1 MLASGSNCAV
11 KPTRLRR
18 AAYFRSLGITV
29 LTERR
34 FLQLSLVLPLAVPL
48 AIGLMARLTSS
59 EVVDVFAAIFLLSLA
74 FGGLP
79 YLLFVTAIL
88 FWSRNKSV
96 RAIRRLSYFSPLL
109 FVLATAALSLA
120 AIPFGIALR
129 EIFLFI
135 VIFSVY
141 ALLFGYLYV
150 FVINYLYEIFFGK
163 RSNT

>member
-1 MLASGSNCAV
+1 M
-11 KPTRLRR
+11 
-18 AAYFRSLGITV
+18 

-96 RAIRRLSYFSPLL
+96 RAIRRLSYFAPVL
-109 FVLATAALSLA
+109 FALATAALRLA

-129 EIFLFI
+129 EIFLFV

>member
-1 MLASGSNCAV
+1 
-11 KPTRLRR
+11 
-18 AAYFRSLGITV
+18 
-29 LTERR
+29 
-34 FLQLSLVLPLAVPL
+34 
-48 AIGLMARLTSS
+48 MARLTSS